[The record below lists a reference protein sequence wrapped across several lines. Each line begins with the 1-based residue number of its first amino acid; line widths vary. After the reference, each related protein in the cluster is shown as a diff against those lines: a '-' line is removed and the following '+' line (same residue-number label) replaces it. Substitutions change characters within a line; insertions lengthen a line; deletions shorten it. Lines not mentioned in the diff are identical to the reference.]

1 MAIAVRYAET
11 EPQPPPRRESRVGLV
26 GGLFFAVAVF
36 GLTLALLTIL

>member
-1 MAIAVRYAET
+1 MATAVRYAET
-11 EPQPPPRRESRVGLV
+11 EPQPHREGRVGLL